1 MAIRIGLCGTG
12 TVGCGC
18 IDIIQKHH
26 DEFEARYGIDL
37 QLTRICS
44 RSSDAVEER
53 GLGHVFSTDYH
64 DVVAADDVDIVVEL
78 FGGTGIAKD
87 VITEALANGK
97 RVVTAN
103 KAIMASSG
111 EEIAASAA
119 KRGLEIGFGASVGGG
134 IPIIG
139 PLKHSLVANDI
150 TSIIGI
156 VNGTTNYMLSRMEA
170 GLSYDEALKEAQ
182 DKGFAEADP
191 TADVDGFDA
200 AAKIA
205 ILAAIAFNVN
215 ITLDQVHTEG
225 IRRLSALDLSTAHDM
240 GYAVKL
246 LAMAERSPEGV
257 VARVHPAMIPLDHQ
271 LASVNGVY
279 NAIYVTGDAVGEAMF
294 FGEGAGSGPAASAVM
309 GDVIEIARHMTSDAP
324 DMSGYCVPNDCPVVP
339 ISTLEMK
346 YYLRFRVADRPGVL
360 AKMATV
366 FSEHGVSLQSV
377 QQMGN
382 KQREDVNLVFIT
394 HSANEGNINAAI
406 KEILELGIVTGGEPS
421 VIRVVD

>member
-1 MAIRIGLCGTG
+1 MTIRVGLCGTG
-12 TVGCGC
+12 TVGTGC

-26 DEFEARYGIDL
+26 DDFLSRYGIDL

-44 RSSDAVEER
+44 RSSDVAEAH
-53 GLGHVFSTDYH
+53 GLGDLFTSDYRE
-64 DVVAADDVDIVVEL
+64 VVSADDVDLVIEL

-87 VITEALANGK
+87 VITEALQNGK
-97 RVVTAN
+97 HVVTAN
-103 KAIMASSG
+103 KAVMASSG
-111 EEIAASAA
+111 EDIAAFAH
-119 KRGLEIGFGASVGGG
+119 KNNLELGFGASVGGG

-139 PLKHSLVANDI
+139 PLKHSLGANDI

-156 VNGTTNYMLSRMEA
+156 VNGTTNYMLTRMEA

-182 DKGFAEADP
+182 DNGFAEADP

-205 ILAAIAFNVN
+205 ILAAIGFNVR
-215 ITLDQVHTEG
+215 ITIDQVHTEG

-246 LAMAERSPEGV
+246 LAITERSGEGV
-257 VARVHPAMIPLDHQ
+257 VARVHPAMIPLSHQ

-294 FGEGAGSGPAASAVM
+294 FGEGAGAGPAASAVM
-309 GDVIEIARHMTSDAP
+309 GDMVDIARRIEKGAP
-324 DMSGYCVPNDCPVVP
+324 ALGGYTVPDNCPVVD

-366 FSEHGVSLQSV
+366 FSEYGVSLQSV

-382 KQREDVNLVFIT
+382 KQRDDVNLVFIT
-394 HSANEGNINAAI
+394 HSANEGKINDAI
-406 KEILELGIVTGGEPS
+406 DEILSLDIVTGGAPS

>member
-1 MAIRIGLCGTG
+1 MVIRIGLCGTG

-26 DEFEARYGIDL
+26 DEFKARYGIDL
-37 QLTRICS
+37 ELTRICS
-44 RSSDAVEER
+44 RSSDAAEQR
-53 GLGHVFSTDYH
+53 GLGHLFSTDYH

-111 EEIAASAA
+111 EEIAASAHE
-119 KRGLEIGFGASVGGG
+119 RGLEIGFGASVGGG

-205 ILAAIAFNVN
+205 ILAAIAFNVH

-309 GDVIEIARHMTSDAP
+309 GDVIEVARHMQASAP
-324 DMSGYCVPNDCPVVP
+324 DMSGYCVPDDCPVVP

-406 KEILELGIVTGGEPS
+406 KEILELGTVTGGEPS

>member
-1 MAIRIGLCGTG
+1 MTIRVGLCGTG

-26 DEFEARYGIDL
+26 DEFQARYGIDL
-37 QLTRICS
+37 ELTRICS
-44 RSSDAVEER
+44 REAEAAESR
-53 GLGHVFSTDYH
+53 GLGHLFSSDFH
-64 DVVAADDVDIVVEL
+64 DVINADDVDVVVEL

-87 VITEALANGK
+87 VIMGALQNGK
-97 RVVTAN
+97 HVVTAN
-103 KAIMASSG
+103 KAIMASVG
-111 EEIAASAA
+111 EEIASYAHEH
-119 KRGLEIGFGASVGGG
+119 GLEIGFGASVGGG

-150 TSIIGI
+150 SSIIGI
-156 VNGTTNYMLSRMEA
+156 VNGTTNYMLTRMEA

-182 DKGFAEADP
+182 EAGFAEADP

-205 ILAAIAFNVN
+205 ILAAIAFNVK
-215 ITLDQVHTEG
+215 ITIDQVHTEG
-225 IRRLSALDLSTAHDM
+225 IRRLSALDLATAHDM

-246 LAMAERSPEGV
+246 LAITERGNEGV

-279 NAIYVTGDAVGEAMF
+279 NAIYVTGDFVGETMF

-309 GDVIEIARHMTSDAP
+309 GDVIELARRIEAGAP
-324 DMSGYCVPNDCPVVP
+324 AGSGYCVPDDCPVVP

-366 FSEHGVSLQSV
+366 FSENGVSLQSV

-406 KEILELGIVTGGEPS
+406 EEILSLGIVTGGEPS